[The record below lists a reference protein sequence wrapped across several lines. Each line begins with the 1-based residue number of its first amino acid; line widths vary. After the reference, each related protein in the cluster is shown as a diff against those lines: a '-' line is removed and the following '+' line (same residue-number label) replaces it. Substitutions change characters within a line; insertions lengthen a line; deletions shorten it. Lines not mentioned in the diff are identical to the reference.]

1 MRLVKALQKRL
12 KNEERI
18 LVETYFQQVWIDF
31 DAFETNPPKKQT
43 TKNTSKKPKLR

>member
-1 MRLVKALQKRL
+1 MRLVKALQKRM

-31 DAFETNPPKKQT
+31 DAFETNPPKKRT
-43 TKNTSKKPKLR
+43 TNKMSKKSKQP